1 MICAIDL
8 FVIYTRKVYVHI
20 FLMWVEDVVLGLPIL
35 IIGIYLSTFTA
46 SNFEVICLVTGEVL
60 GLLIAMGDTYM
71 ELKRETS

>member
-8 FVIYTRKVYVHI
+8 FVIYKRKVYVHI